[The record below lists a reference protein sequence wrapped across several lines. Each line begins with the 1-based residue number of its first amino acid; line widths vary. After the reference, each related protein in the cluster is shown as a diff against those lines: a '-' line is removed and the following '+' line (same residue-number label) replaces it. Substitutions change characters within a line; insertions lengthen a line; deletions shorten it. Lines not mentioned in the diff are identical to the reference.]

1 MSSTDSTNV
10 LEREEHP
17 EGTVIRIRV
26 RRILEEEQSNV
37 VRDALYHHADVDT
50 GPLILDLSAVDY
62 LSSASLGWL
71 ITMRKRLMQRGKSFQ
86 APCRRRGLFA
96 FYCDAAATLAAIRS
110 GESDPLLLCGVS
122 KELMDIFKVC

>member
-1 MSSTDSTNV
+1 MKSTSSTNV

-17 EGTVIRIRV
+17 EGTVIRILIH
-26 RRILEEEQSNV
+26 RILEEEQSNA
-37 VRDALYHHADVDT
+37 VRDALYRHADVAT

-71 ITMRKRLMQRGKSFQ
+71 ITMRKRLTQRGKSFQ

-96 FYCDAAATLAAIRS
+96 FYCDAAAALAAIRS
-110 GESDPLLLCGVS
+110 GESDPLLLCGVG
-122 KELMDIFKVC
+122 KDLMDVFRVC